1 MMTNKEKNFITAVV
15 RLHND
20 GERIV
25 NFFESLYQKLEKN
38 FEQYEFVVIDDAC
51 TDNTMQFLRNWAKG
65 IDKPLTVIHMSIN
78 QPLENCMNAGLDAA
92 IGDYIYEFDST
103 EMPYDME
110 LIITAY
116 QTAMKGIDIVSVC
129 PSKSSGSSKL
139 FYKIYNANSN
149 SAYMLKTDAFRL
161 ISRRAVN
168 RVHAS
173 SGHLPYRKA
182 AYAASGL
189 KMTDIDF
196 KGRLKDK
203 TSGRASLAIDSLVLY
218 TNAGFK
224 FSVWIAIALMFFT
237 LCEMAYVLVIF
248 FTGRPME
255 GWTTTMFVM
264 TFGFS
269 SLFAVLAI
277 VIKYLSI
284 LVDLVFRKQ
293 KYLVESIEKIQR

>member
-1 MMTNKEKNFITAVV
+1 MMTNKEKNFISAVV

-20 GERIV
+20 SEHAV
-25 NFFESLYQKLEKN
+25 EFFEALYQMFERH

-51 TDNTMQFLRNWAKG
+51 TDNTIQLLRDWAMK

-78 QPLENCMNAGLDAA
+78 QTLENCMNAGLDAA
-92 IGDYIYEFDST
+92 IGDFIYEFDST
-103 EMPYDME
+103 EMPYNME
-110 LIITAY
+110 LIFTAY
-116 QTAMKGIDIVSVC
+116 QTAMMGNDIVTVC
-129 PSKSSGSSKL
+129 PSKLAGSSKL

-149 SAYMLKTDAFRL
+149 SPYSLKTDAFCL
-161 ISRRAVN
+161 VSRRAIN

-173 SGHLPYRKA
+173 SVHLPYRKA
-182 AYAASGL
+182 AYATSGL
-189 KMTDIDF
+189 KMTNIDF

-203 TSGRASLAIDSLVLY
+203 TTGRASLAIDSLVLY

-224 FSVWIAIALMFFT
+224 ISVLIAIALMFFT
-237 LCEMAYVLVIF
+237 LCEMIYVLVIF
-248 FTGRPME
+248 FNGRPME

-269 SLFAVLAI
+269 GLFAVLAI

-293 KYLVESIEKIQR
+293 KYLVESIEKIQK